1 MSAFLF
7 GGFFME
13 YSYPLDL
20 DWSTEEMITV
30 THFYQMIE
38 KGYESGVKQEALSQ
52 AYQEFKQIVPSK
64 AEEKTLFKEFEK
76 ASNYRPWDLIK
87 QLKNSEKNDIIKP

>member
-1 MSAFLF
+1 
-7 GGFFME
+7 ME

-20 DWSTEEMITV
+20 DWSTEEIIAV

-38 KGYESGVKQEALSQ
+38 KGYESGVKKEALSQ
-52 AYQEFKQIVPSK
+52 SYREFKQIVPSK

-76 ASNYRPWDLIK
+76 VSNYRPWDLIK
-87 QLKNSEKNDIIKP
+87 QLNNSGKNDIIKP